1 SEAAMAEARTAHRA
15 LLGRLQPDAWTQV
28 QEFVDAINEVNA
40 LRGWLLTIR
49 ELRYV
54 DTGEIDAMSEALVQA
69 HGELGEATSRFLATP
84 RALAPF
90 EQRLA
95 EFDGRAQK
103 AGTARQL
110 AEVLDDMQ
118 SMAADLDMLSEL
130 MATLKVDDATQ
141 RTQVVDALSALYA
154 RLNQARARGDQRRKS
169 LGSTEAIAQFG
180 AQFSLFGQSV
190 TSALGMAT
198 TPEKADEQL
207 SRLLVQLEELE
218 SQFGEHEQFLGDI
231 LAKREE
237 LLEAFEGHKQALL
250 DERQRKAQSIADAAM
265 RILEGLGR
273 RADRF
278 ETADEL
284 NAFFA
289 GDALIQK
296 LRELAGRL
304 RGLKDAVRADDLEAR
319 IRAAR
324 DNAVRALRDRRDL
337 FEDGGN
343 VIKLGPRHRF
353 SVNTQALDLTLLPR
367 GDQLALHLT
376 GTDYMEPL
384 DDPVLDELK
393 PFWSVS
399 LESEPPDLYRGE
411 YLAGQMLAAALA
423 GGEGPSLPALQQLAL
438 DPDALA
444 GAVREHAA
452 ARYRDGYEKGIHD
465 HDAALILR
473 TLLTLHR
480 DA

>member
-1 SEAAMAEARTAHRA
+1 VWKTPFASDEFAAARPVSTSFMGRIGNAELVRAVSNLYDLARDIEREEVSARRYEALAHATRHLFDAHHWIDDDNAEGLSTLLHEIAATGESVLDEFQKVQEIRRQSESAMAEARTAHRA

-40 LRGWLLTIR
+40 LRGRLLTIR

-95 EFDGRAQK
+95 ELDGRAQK

-190 TSALGMAT
+190 TS
-198 TPEKADEQL
+198 
-207 SRLLVQLEELE
+207 
-218 SQFGEHEQFLGDI
+218 
-231 LAKREE
+231 
-237 LLEAFEGHKQALL
+237 
-250 DERQRKAQSIADAAM
+250 
-265 RILEGLGR
+265 
-273 RADRF
+273 
-278 ETADEL
+278 
-284 NAFFA
+284 
-289 GDALIQK
+289 
-296 LRELAGRL
+296 
-304 RGLKDAVRADDLEAR
+304 
-319 IRAAR
+319 
-324 DNAVRALRDRRDL
+324 
-337 FEDGGN
+337 
-343 VIKLGPRHRF
+343 
-353 SVNTQALDLTLLPR
+353 
-367 GDQLALHLT
+367 
-376 GTDYMEPL
+376 
-384 DDPVLDELK
+384 
-393 PFWSVS
+393 
-399 LESEPPDLYRGE
+399 
-411 YLAGQMLAAALA
+411 
-423 GGEGPSLPALQQLAL
+423 
-438 DPDALA
+438 
-444 GAVREHAA
+444 
-452 ARYRDGYEKGIHD
+452 
-465 HDAALILR
+465 
-473 TLLTLHR
+473 
-480 DA
+480 